1 MTTSLLL
8 QPCCAKCTHSPG
20 QPCPDLISCLTTGP
34 ICHTDKD
41 CSQLRARRLAEV
53 RRGGDGAVLF
63 VGAGTCGRAN
73 GALRIMDKTRAFLAA
88 HDLPVTMVEVG
99 CVGYCQREVFMD
111 LQPAAGPRLSYC
123 DLSPENADEFLD
135 TVFVKGELKNR
146 FLYGRYPE
154 TSTTGTAGTAVAG
167 TSTAGAAPVGRTVAE
182 GSAAEAPAGFED
194 VPLVADTPFFARQT
208 RVVLDNCGLVDPAS
222 LDAALAAGGFAAA
235 ASALTTMTPQEVC
248 NAVMASGLRGRGGAG
263 FPTGQKWKVALDVP
277 AGQKYLIC
285 NADEGDPG
293 AFMDRAVLEGD
304 PFRVIEGMLIAA
316 YAIGATKGYVYCRAE
331 YPLAIARLQDAIMQC
346 RKAGLLGA
354 NILGSLTDF
363 DITIKQ
369 GAGAFVCGEETAILA
384 SIEGGRGMP
393 RPRPPYPA
401 VAGLHGKPTV
411 LNNVET
417 LANVPG
423 ILRNGPEW
431 FKELGIGDAAGT
443 KVFALSGR
451 VRNTGLV
458 EVPVGIPLREVVYTI
473 GGGAPEGHQIKA
485 VQLGGPSGGCIPDA
499 LLDVPADY
507 GRLQELGAMMGSGG
521 MVVMDERTC
530 MVDVAKYFMEFI
542 RNESCGKCTPCREG
556 TTRMHEILLA
566 LTERP
571 VGDEMRRLE
580 RFRGLLHLEELAE
593 TIKDTSLC
601 GLGQSAANPV
611 LSTLRFFRDEYE
623 AHIMEDRCPAG
634 VCQGLRTYQ
643 VDNAS
648 CIGCMACKKNCP
660 SGAIVGERKNAHYI
674 VVDKCLGCGACM
686 DACPKHSISLVA

>member
-1 MTTSLLL
+1 MS
-8 QPCCAKCTHSPG
+8 
-20 QPCPDLISCLTTGP
+20 
-34 ICHTDKD
+34 
-41 CSQLRARRLAEV
+41 
-53 RRGGDGAVLF
+53 
-63 VGAGTCGRAN
+63 
-73 GALRIMDKTRAFLAA
+73 
-88 HDLPVTMVEVG
+88 
-99 CVGYCQREVFMD
+99 
-111 LQPAAGPRLSYC
+111 
-123 DLSPENADEFLD
+123 
-135 TVFVKGELKNR
+135 
-146 FLYGRYPE
+146 
-154 TSTTGTAGTAVAG
+154 
-167 TSTAGAAPVGRTVAE
+167 
-182 GSAAEAPAGFED
+182 
-194 VPLVADTPFFARQT
+194 DTPFFARQT
-208 RVVLDNCGLVDPAS
+208 RVVLDNCGMVDPAS

-235 ASALTTMTPQEVC
+235 AGALTTMTPQEVC
-248 NAVMASGLRGRGGAG
+248 NTVIASGLRGRGGAG

-277 AGQKYLIC
+277 ASQKYLIC

-331 YPLAIARLQDAIMQC
+331 YPLAIARLQDAIAQC
-346 RKAGLLGA
+346 RKAGLLGQ
-354 NILGSLTDF
+354 NILGSMTGF

-393 RPRPPYPA
+393 RPRPPFPA
-401 VAGLHGKPTV
+401 VSGLHGKPTV

-431 FKELGIGDAAGT
+431 FQDLGIGDAAGT
-443 KVFALSGR
+443 KVFALSGQ

-499 LLDVPADY
+499 YLDVPADY
-507 GRLQELGAMMGSGG
+507 AKLQELGAMMGSGG

-556 TTRMHEILLA
+556 TTRMHEILIA

-571 VGDEMRRLE
+571 VGDEIRRLE
-580 RFRGLLHLEELAE
+580 RFRGLLHLEELAQI
-593 TIKDTSLC
+593 IKDTSLC

-648 CIGCMACKKNCP
+648 CIGCMACKKVCA

-686 DACPKHSISLVA
+686 DACPKQSISLVA

>member
-1 MTTSLLL
+1 
-8 QPCCAKCTHSPG
+8 
-20 QPCPDLISCLTTGP
+20 
-34 ICHTDKD
+34 
-41 CSQLRARRLAEV
+41 
-53 RRGGDGAVLF
+53 
-63 VGAGTCGRAN
+63 
-73 GALRIMDKTRAFLAA
+73 
-88 HDLPVTMVEVG
+88 
-99 CVGYCQREVFMD
+99 
-111 LQPAAGPRLSYC
+111 
-123 DLSPENADEFLD
+123 
-135 TVFVKGELKNR
+135 
-146 FLYGRYPE
+146 
-154 TSTTGTAGTAVAG
+154 
-167 TSTAGAAPVGRTVAE
+167 
-182 GSAAEAPAGFED
+182 
-194 VPLVADTPFFARQT
+194 
-208 RVVLDNCGLVDPAS
+208 
-222 LDAALAAGGFAAA
+222 
-235 ASALTTMTPQEVC
+235 MTPQEVC
-248 NAVMASGLRGRGGAG
+248 DSVMASGLRGRGGAG
-263 FPTGQKWKVALDVP
+263 FPTGQKWQVAHDQP
-277 AGQKYLIC
+277 AAQKYLIC

-316 YAIGATKGYVYCRAE
+316 YAIGASKGYVYCRAE
-331 YPLAIARLQDAIMQC
+331 YPLAIARLNDAICQC
-346 RKAGLLGA
+346 RKAGLLGH
-354 NILGSLTDF
+354 NILGSMTDF

-393 RPRPPYPA
+393 RPRPPFPA
-401 VAGLHGKPTV
+401 VSGLHGKPTV

-423 ILRNGPEW
+423 ILRNGAEW
-431 FKELGIGDAAGT
+431 FKDLGIGDAAGT

-451 VRNTGLV
+451 VQNTGLV
-458 EVPVGIPLREVVYTI
+458 EVPVGIPLREVIYTI
-473 GGGAPEGHQIKA
+473 GGGAPEGHRIKA

-499 LLDVPADY
+499 YLDVPADY
-507 GRLQELGAMMGSGG
+507 AKLQELGAMMGSGG

-556 TTRMHEILLA
+556 TTRMHEILIA

-623 AHIMEDRCPAG
+623 AHLMEDRCPAG
-634 VCQGLRTYQ
+634 VCQGLRTYEI
-643 VDNAS
+643 DNAT

-660 SGAIVGERKNAHYI
+660 SGAIIGERKNAHYI
-674 VVDKCLGCGACM
+674 IVDHCLGCGACVET
-686 DACPKHSISLVA
+686 CPKQCIALVA